1 MKTGSGDFDT
11 SAIENAAIDIF
22 LPVLESATVLA
33 GHYTKACG
41 RNCVTAQDMSYGL
54 MYAAR
59 NVTGKHTGSLYPEV
73 YEAED
78 TDESQSDSDS
88 SDWETDEDPEEC
100 EESEPESESG
110 SDSDSPEDPWTR
122 YEGTEDETALKMNE
136 CADTW
141 NTWVPENPTER
152 ALKNAVD
159 KNSFFDRE

>member
-11 SAIENAAIDIF
+11 SAIENAAIDVF

-59 NVTGKHTGSLYPEV
+59 NVAGKHIGSLYPEV
-73 YEAED
+73 YGAED
-78 TDESQSDSDS
+78 SDAESEPDS
-88 SDWETDEDPEEC
+88 SDWETDSDPG
-100 EESEPESESG
+100 EPESESASESV
-110 SDSDSPEDPWTR
+110 SDSDAPEDAWTR

-141 NTWVPENPTER
+141 NAWTPENPTER

-159 KNSFFDRE
+159 KNSFFGKE

>member
-1 MKTGSGDFDT
+1 MMRTGDGDMDT
-11 SAIENAAIDIF
+11 SQLENAAIDIF
-22 LPVLESATVLA
+22 LPVLEAATVLA

-59 NVTGKHTGSLYPEV
+59 NVAGKHVGSLYPEV
-73 YEAED
+73 Y
-78 TDESQSDSDS
+78 DEESESESEPDS
-88 SDWETDEDPEEC
+88 SDWETDSNPGED
-100 EESEPESESG
+100 EESEDSESP
-110 SDSDSPEDPWTR
+110 DDPEDAWTR

-141 NTWVPENPTER
+141 DAWVPENLSEC

-159 KNSFFDRE
+159 KNSFFGRE

>member
-59 NVTGKHTGSLYPEV
+59 NVAGKHTGSLYPEV
-73 YEAED
+73 YAE
-78 TDESQSDSDS
+78 SDS

-159 KNSFFDRE
+159 KNSFFGRE

>member
-1 MKTGSGDFDT
+1 MMRTGDGEMDT
-11 SAIENAAIDIF
+11 SQLENAAIDLF

-59 NVTGKHTGSLYPEV
+59 HVAGKHTGSLYPEV
-73 YEAED
+73 YE
-78 TDESQSDSDS
+78 ESGSDSDS
-88 SDWETDEDPEEC
+88 SDWETDSNPGEA
-100 EESEPESESG
+100 ESESE
-110 SDSDSPEDPWTR
+110 SDSAAPEDAWTR

-141 NTWVPENPTER
+141 DMWIPENPTER

-159 KNSFFDRE
+159 KNSFFGRE